1 VLYVGAVLSDVGEDG
16 FPRLRML
23 SERARETEQTTRRPL
38 IDIFLGH
45 SLWKRNTTGFS
56 ILLVVPSELQVGTER
71 SGPQE
76 NVHPG
81 FRIAPHDAVF
91 GISGFEELAQLLG
104 RHIRGS
110 QILRYRRRHS
120 LAIQLSFDI
129 RTEFADTND
138 ETIPLRR
145 CDGRDLAG
153 VDLIEPGLRAEV

>member
-1 VLYVGAVLSDVGEDG
+1 
-16 FPRLRML
+16 ML

-71 SGPQE
+71 SGPQK

-104 RHIRGS
+104 RRIRGS
-110 QILRYRRRHS
+110 QSRRYRRRHS
-120 LAIQLSFDI
+120 VAGQLSFGLPT
-129 RTEFADTND
+129 RCAHPHD
-138 ETIPLRR
+138 ETIP
-145 CDGRDLAG
+145 
-153 VDLIEPGLRAEV
+153 